1 MNQKVEEGNGT
12 HGGGTG
18 KNSQIPGRQDVV
30 VGPQR
35 PDAHSLSQCL
45 PPLCHECYPPLRWLP
60 VLGCIFIQGPVPTNH
75 QSYNPDVP
83 GGNLE

>member
-12 HGGGTG
+12 HAEGTG
-18 KNSQIPGRQDVV
+18 KNSQIPGCRDVV

-45 PPLCHECYPPLRWLP
+45 PPLCHECYPPLWLP
-60 VLGCIFIQGPVPTNH
+60 VSWYIFTQGPAPANH
-75 QSYNPDVP
+75 QNYNPDMP